1 VEIEPGQKAEA
12 EGQILEQ
19 YLGNETQLD
28 VPLVGGE
35 LAPDVGA
42 VNFGLALHVLL
53 AAATADRGHIL
64 HPEVIRVSPEGVN
77 GLLEADLDF
86 ETPAV
91 EANNLQWVQGQIGA
105 KEDHVAARRVAYP
118 NKADQLAQGPPEE
131 VLAVVAQGD
140 ARFPIDRTGRFEE
153 ELAVAKP
160 VLEGSL
166 VAIDATSATALAAT
180 PWRGWEVGDGV
191 GAHTRDQVVTVGHQG
206 AGEFGGGV
214 IGVGDDC
221 QGASPLESE
230 QQAAEFSQQGW
241 PVAGAANQSF

>member
-1 VEIEPGQKAEA
+1 M
-12 EGQILEQ
+12 
-19 YLGNETQLD
+19 T
-28 VPLVGGE
+28 
-35 LAPDVGA
+35 
-42 VNFGLALHVLL
+42 NFGLGLQVLL
-53 AAATADRGHIL
+53 AAATADGGHIL
-64 HPEVIRVSPEGVN
+64 HPEVIRVSPDGVN

-105 KEDHVAARRVAYP
+105 KEDHVAARGVAYP
-118 NKADQLAQGPPEE
+118 DKADQLTQGPPQQ
-131 VLAVVAQGD
+131 VLAVVAQRD

-166 VAIDATSATALAAT
+166 VAIDATSATALAAA

-206 AGEFGGGV
+206 AGEFSGGV
-214 IGVGDDC
+214 IGVGDDG
-221 QGASPLESE
+221 QGASPLQSQ
-230 QQAAEFSQQGW
+230 QQAAEFIQQGA
-241 PVAGAANQSF
+241 PVRGRSTPRPREYGPPRGRPSRCRR